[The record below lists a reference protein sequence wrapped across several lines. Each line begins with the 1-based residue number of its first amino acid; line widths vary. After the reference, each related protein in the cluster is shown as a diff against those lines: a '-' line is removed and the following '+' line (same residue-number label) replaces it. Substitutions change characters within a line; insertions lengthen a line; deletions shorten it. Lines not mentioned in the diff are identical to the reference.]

1 MYSRRSGANQLLR
14 STKVDSSFPYHNEYF
29 PNHEEKFSGYNEKF
43 PDQIDNDSGYR
54 IDRATQRR

>member
-14 STKVDSSFPYHNEYF
+14 STEVDSSFPYHNEYF
-29 PNHEEKFSGYNEKF
+29 PKQEEKFSGCDGKF
-43 PDQIDNDSGYR
+43 PDQNDNDSGYR